1 MAMQLMPQVAMWRR
15 TLDGNATAAAAA
27 CVTCQK
33 QETTNKLM
41 MMKKCH
47 LSKTIDNKQN
57 DDDELVEV
65 IQRVQL
71 VVLFR

>member
-1 MAMQLMPQVAMWRR
+1 MNSPLGSEDPKVAQVPLGHAAYAAGGHVATNSGWKS
-15 TLDGNATAAAAA
+15 DGSSSG
-27 CVTCQK
+27 
-33 QETTNKLM
+33 M
-41 MMKKCH
+41 CH